1 MAPNVH
7 TDWSRLPHFEWA
19 SIDRFAEGLAI
30 LCDIA
35 TIWRRRC
42 PTVAELLFVAG
53 SRDDLVKW
61 FRQIPLFSGDHCLQ
75 CYHWGGV
82 YIVDMH
88 VQMGRQSSADGAQ
101 RISFVAGA
109 IVFEAVEA
117 ELERLLADDTSEPV
131 ALWSALRSIVAHRR
145 ECTGSSDTGLWFLG
159 VMQDD
164 LGYAALSDEVGS
176 VVRNTIPTV
185 LEQYGIQVSMDK
197 RAEDEAVVEGPQPN
211 RRMLYIG
218 ADFYCTDVE
227 RPMHRGQ
234 DKSIKRFEEVVS
246 GVGWLPPGTTRA
258 G

>member
-7 TDWSRLPHFEWA
+7 TDWSHLPHFEWA

-35 TIWRRRC
+35 TTWRRRC

-53 SRDDLVKW
+53 SRDDLAKW

-75 CYHWGGV
+75 CCHWGGV

-101 RISFVAGA
+101 RISFVVGA
-109 IVFEAVEA
+109 IVFEAVEI
-117 ELERLLADDTSEPV
+117 ELERLLVDEMSEPV

-145 ECTGSSDTGLWFLG
+145 ECTRSSDTGLWFLG

-164 LGYAALSDEVGS
+164 LGYAAL
-176 VVRNTIPTV
+176 TV
-185 LEQYGIQVSMDK
+185 KSAALAGT
-197 RAEDEAVVEGPQPN
+197 RFQP
-211 RRMLYIG
+211 
-218 ADFYCTDVE
+218 
-227 RPMHRGQ
+227 
-234 DKSIKRFEEVVS
+234 S
-246 GVGWLPPGTTRA
+246 
-258 G
+258 